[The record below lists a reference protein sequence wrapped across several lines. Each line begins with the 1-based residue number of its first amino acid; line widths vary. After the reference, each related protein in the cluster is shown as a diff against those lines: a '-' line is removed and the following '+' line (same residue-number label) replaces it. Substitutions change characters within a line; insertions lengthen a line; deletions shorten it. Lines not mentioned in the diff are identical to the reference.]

1 MPYQPT
7 GVQAL
12 FPVALPRQAGRETRR
27 EEYETQVA
35 QNENNLNQNFSI
47 LYQKLIELEEI
58 LALISG

>member
-1 MPYQPT
+1 MPYLPT

-12 FPVALPRQAGRETRR
+12 FPVALPRQARRDMRR
-27 EEYETQVA
+27 EDYETQVA

-47 LYQKLIELEEI
+47 LYQKLLELEEI

>member
-12 FPVALPRQAGRETRR
+12 FPVALPRQLGRETRR
-27 EEYETQVA
+27 EDYETQVA
-35 QNENNLNQNFSI
+35 QNENSLNQNFSI
-47 LYQKLIELEEI
+47 LYQKLIELEDV

>member
-1 MPYQPT
+1 MPYSPT

-12 FPVALPRQAGRETRR
+12 FPVALPRPIGRETRR

-47 LYQKLIELEEI
+47 LYQKLLELEEV